1 MTKDQFLKA
10 ALGMEPSKVS
20 EIVNADETFWTDV
33 FASAIVVTV
42 GLISIFSL
50 LLAVLNLH
58 SLWTLCG
65 TIVLFFFGPFC
76 SFRAALHRRGRCYA
90 SVCPACLRCTILNP
104 VRLFAFVSNKKER
117 PHTPHTRLV
126 GMARCF
132 WQGIGNVFHLCC
144 FGSSCL

>member
-10 ALGMEPSKVS
+10 ALGKEPSKVS

-76 SFRAALHRRGRCYA
+76 SFRAALHRRGR
-90 SVCPACLRCTILNP
+90 
-104 VRLFAFVSNKKER
+104 
-117 PHTPHTRLV
+117 
-126 GMARCF
+126 
-132 WQGIGNVFHLCC
+132 
-144 FGSSCL
+144 